1 LGAIP
6 LNSGKHYW
14 EVKIDKFVEQE
25 DAIIGVAK
33 QDYDLKSL
41 HFDGISNMKLWGF
54 MSLAG
59 KIIKENG
66 DAEDFGVP
74 AKKDDLIGVLLE
86 FKTENRNLA

>member
-1 LGAIP
+1 
-6 LNSGKHYW
+6 
-14 EVKIDKFVEQE
+14 
-25 DAIIGVAK
+25 
-33 QDYDLKSL
+33 
-41 HFDGISNMKLWGF
+41 

-86 FKTENRNLA
+86 FKAENRNLA